1 MKKLLCLFM
10 FGMAVTGNSNAN
22 RSPEFCRDLFEPRA
36 TFNKMWVDY
45 DVTENGLKGMRL
57 HIKFTVYDM
66 LNMDAYMAV
75 YFEYNDERGG
85 LLKDKNGKFNSTA
98 GDVALYQSIKP
109 AYNPANYEDL
119 QLFMPYSELE
129 LDM

>member
-1 MKKLLCLFM
+1 MKKLLCLLVFV
-10 FGMAVTGNSNAN
+10 MAAAGNYNAN
-22 RSPEFCRDLFEPRA
+22 GSPEFCRDLFEPRA

-45 DVTENGLKGMRL
+45 DVTEGGLKGMRL

-85 LLKDKNGKFNSTA
+85 LLKDKR
-98 GDVALYQSIKP
+98 
-109 AYNPANYEDL
+109 
-119 QLFMPYSELE
+119 
-129 LDM
+129 